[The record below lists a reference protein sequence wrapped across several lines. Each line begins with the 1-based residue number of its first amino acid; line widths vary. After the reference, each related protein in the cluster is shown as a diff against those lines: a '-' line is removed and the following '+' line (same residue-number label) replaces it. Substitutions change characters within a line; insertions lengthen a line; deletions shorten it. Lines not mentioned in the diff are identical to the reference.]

1 MLSLRNFTCF
11 SEILPYTLEEIVQH
25 LLQLCKT
32 KSEENV
38 IILNFFKEL
47 LLCEITHHVVSGKL
61 TIQQWMKKVNHVLAL
76 FGFAVLSS
84 RTP

>member
-11 SEILPYTLEEIVQH
+11 SEILPYTLEERVQH

-38 IILNFFKEL
+38 II
-47 LLCEITHHVVSGKL
+47 T
-61 TIQQWMKKVNHVLAL
+61 QKVNGGEYAQ
-76 FGFAVLSS
+76 
-84 RTP
+84 